1 MSPIIIAAWIL
12 AFLARM
18 LSGKRSSMNEAKL
31 RREGAV
37 EYGARTTAV
46 IIVLHLGYYVGSLIE
61 AVVSGTQ
68 VDSLTWIGIGLMI
81 FAMINLALVIRI
93 LGDVWT
99 GKLLIASGHRVNR
112 HWLFRY
118 VRHPN
123 YFLNVI
129 PELVALTL
137 ICKSWYVSAVL
148 FPAYMVCLALR
159 IKQEEKAM
167 APLRLGKR
175 TEV

>member
-1 MSPIIIAAWIL
+1 M
-12 AFLARM
+12 
-18 LSGKRSSMNEAKL
+18 
-31 RREGAV
+31 V
-37 EYGARTTAV
+37 
-46 IIVLHLGYYVGSLIE
+46 
-61 AVVSGTQ
+61 
-68 VDSLTWIGIGLMI
+68 
-81 FAMINLALVIRI
+81 FAMTNLVLVIRM

-99 GKLLIASGHRVNR
+99 GKLFIAPGHRVNR
-112 HWLFRY
+112 NWLFRY

-159 IKQEEKAM
+159 IRQEEEAM
-167 APLRLGKR
+167 AALRR
-175 TEV
+175 